1 MPVTEGPQQNTQPA
15 ATPTVNGVPACHH
28 CGLPCDTTDVEF
40 EGKHFCCNG
49 CKAVYELL
57 TSRDLCAYYDLNE
70 TPGATIREDD
80 EAATIKWGFLD
91 HDDVKAKLLEFS
103 DGGISKAT
111 FTVPHMHCASCI
123 YILEELSR
131 LHAGVVNSRVN
142 FLRKQV
148 TVTWRDADISL
159 RGVVQLLSSIG
170 YEPRIQLE
178 AIDRK
183 EHKSEARKLLIQL
196 GIAGFAFGNI
206 MLMSFPEYLTFGGRV
221 EPFLANAFGYLNML
235 LALPVVFYSAN
246 GYLSRAWKGLRAK
259 TVNLDV
265 PISLGV
271 LALFLRSSYEV
282 IFNAGSGYFDSLAG
296 LVFLLLVGRYI
307 QERTYAA
314 LSFDRDYRSYFPLAV
329 MRRDGHGDEQSIPV
343 TEINVG
349 DRIVVRKG
357 ELIPADS
364 ILIEGDGDIDYSFVT
379 GESDPVRKESGD
391 VIYAGGRQTSS
402 RLEMEVIEE
411 VSRSY
416 LVRLWNQDAAN
427 TGPASRFNTLTEK
440 ISGWF
445 TGAVLAIATIA
456 ALFWVPSGV
465 GHAIYVFTA
474 VLIVACP
481 CALAL
486 ATPFTLG
493 TAMRILGGS
502 RVYLKRASVV
512 ETLARITHVVFDKTG
527 TLTETGGGV
536 AGYQG
541 EELNEVEQTWVRSLV
556 YHSTHPISMKVNAFL
571 HNRPAMKMDE
581 VHEVEGKGLHGRIA
595 GYEIKLGSAEWVGVD
610 LDNTPDDAAEHVI
623 LKPRPFAAEEDPAH
637 PVGDSASRTFF
648 SADGEQIP
656 SSLQNDA
663 PGNLHSNNTATP
675 RNQAWVSIDGQVK
688 GVFTV
693 QSRFRPGMDSLL
705 NTLAK
710 RIKLSL
716 LSGDNDR
723 ERHHLAQLFP
733 DGADLRFQQEP
744 FAKRDRVRELQ
755 ESGEH
760 VLMVGDGLND
770 AGALDAADIGLVVS
784 QDVTG
789 FSPACDALMDQ
800 DALRNLD
807 KYIEFSRA
815 STKVIIAA
823 FVISFAYN
831 LTGLGFAVAGML
843 SPLVSAI
850 IMPISSISVIVFTTL
865 LTQFHAA
872 RIGVR
877 R

>member
-1 MPVTEGPQQNTQPA
+1 MPVIEGPQQNTQPA
-15 ATPTVNGVPACHH
+15 ATPTVDGVPACHH

-57 TSRDLCAYYDLNE
+57 SSRDLCAYYDLNE

-91 HDDVKAKLLEFS
+91 HEDVKAKLLEFS

-131 LHAGVVNSRVN
+131 LHSGVVNSRVN
-142 FLRKQV
+142 FLKKQV

-196 GIAGFAFGNI
+196 GVAGFAFGNI

-259 TVNLDV
+259 TINLDV

-391 VIYAGGRQTSS
+391 VIYAGGRQTSG

-427 TGPASRFNTLTEK
+427 TGPESRFNTLTEK

-445 TGAVLAIATIA
+445 TGVVLAIATIA

-465 GHAIYVFTA
+465 GHAIYIFTA

-493 TAMRILGGS
+493 TAMRILGAS

-512 ETLARITHVVFDKTG
+512 ETLARITHIVFDKTG

-556 YHSTHPISMKVNAFL
+556 HHSTHPISMKVNAFL

-581 VHEVEGKGLHGRIA
+581 VHEVEGKGLYGRIA

-610 LDNTPDDAAEHVI
+610 LDNTPAGPEPSEQ
-623 LKPRPFAAEEDPAH
+623 PRLQ
-637 PVGDSASRTFF
+637 
-648 SADGEQIP
+648 ADTGT
-656 SSLQNDA
+656 SVDTDTLDN
-663 PGNLHSNNTATP
+663 GATP
-675 RNQAWVSIDGQVK
+675 RNQAWVSINGQVR

-693 QSRFRPGMDSLL
+693 QSRFRPGIDSLL
-705 NTLAK
+705 NMLAK
-710 RIKLSL
+710 HIKLSL

-723 ERHHLAQLFP
+723 ERQHLAQLFP
-733 DGADLRFQQEP
+733 AGADLRFQQEP

-755 ESGEH
+755 DSGEH

-807 KYIEFSRA
+807 KYIEFARA
-815 STKVIIAA
+815 STKVIVAA